1 MNPLTISWH
10 WYKRCQGRSRKRW
23 IFNLKLSWKAKEIEI
38 RLAKS
43 LAECITFFHKY
54 VLFYSLEL
62 QMQFYSRTEE
72 VCNLHK
78 SLRVSSNEFIFW
90 LSSYNHIPPKCTG
103 FDLKLFRSIGA
114 PFRCQGTVPS
124 KRTQTKINA
133 IGQRSLFSK
142 RECSAI
148 KFQLECNLEGKC

>member
-1 MNPLTISWH
+1 MNPLTISWLWH
-10 WYKRCQGRSRKRW
+10 KRCQGRSRKRW

-43 LAECITFFHKY
+43 PAENITFFHKY

-62 QMQFYSRTEE
+62 QMQFYSRAEE

-90 LSSYNHIPPKCTG
+90 LSSYSAEVHRLRFEIVSVDRG
-103 FDLKLFRSIGA
+103 S
-114 PFRCQGTVPS
+114 VPLPRDGPVETNTD
-124 KRTQTKINA
+124 KN
-133 IGQRSLFSK
+133 
-142 RECSAI
+142 
-148 KFQLECNLEGKC
+148 